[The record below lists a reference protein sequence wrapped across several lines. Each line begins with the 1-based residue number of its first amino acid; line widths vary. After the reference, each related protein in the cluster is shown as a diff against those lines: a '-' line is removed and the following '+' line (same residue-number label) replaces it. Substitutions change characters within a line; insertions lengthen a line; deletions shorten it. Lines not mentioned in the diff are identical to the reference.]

1 MPYFQNA
8 TARVR
13 RIYLNR
19 QHPRNLRP
27 TWNGDS
33 IGRWEG
39 DTLLVDTIGF
49 NDQSWLSADMAPHTE
64 ETHLTE
70 RMRQIQHDGSTYIEV
85 VGVVEDRH
93 ALTSAY
99 TYSRFYKKQT
109 REMPV
114 AICNDDIQIWKE
126 WRRNVLKQEEER
138 AREVK

>member
-1 MPYFQNA
+1 
-8 TARVR
+8 
-13 RIYLNR
+13 
-19 QHPRNLRP
+19 
-27 TWNGDS
+27 
-33 IGRWEG
+33 
-39 DTLLVDTIGF
+39 
-49 NDQSWLSADMAPHTE
+49 MAPHTE

-114 AICNDDIQIWKE
+114 AICNDDIQMWKE